1 MSRKHA
7 QTSYARRCKVAATL
21 FETPMSTANLA
32 AHLKCDDKKISN
44 DVGWLVKNR
53 YVVASGR
60 ELYTSCNGQARTR
73 LVWKATRLF
82 GDGTVMVDDTE
93 PNTLPDLPDNLL
105 LMMGYTK
112 HEPKGGVFVDNEDFR
127 PEYTLSKHRV
137 CIPSTMGM
145 FESFAA

>member
-44 DVGWLVKNR
+44 DVGWLVKNK
-53 YVVASGR
+53 YVVASGS
-60 ELYTSCNGQARTR
+60 ELYTDCNGQAR
-73 LVWKATRLF
+73 TRLF
-82 GDGTVMVDDTE
+82 GDGTVMVDE
-93 PNTLPDLPDNLL
+93 PEHNTLPDFPDNLL

-137 CIPSTMGM
+137 CIPSTLGM
-145 FESFAA
+145 FDSFAA